1 MDLPLQT
8 TGGSVEVLLGLDHA
22 HLMIVEETRRS
33 KDYKPIASKTRLGW
47 VVRGVT
53 GASRSFGNVLHS
65 WCEEENNLAASKRR
79 FCEMDSFETEHQSEC
94 VSTENKLA
102 IDTLEAGLR
111 KLSTGYEAPIHRKD
125 GSPVFSTTEYK
136 QRSDIEV
143 QLTV

>member
-53 GASRSFGNVLHS
+53 GASRSFGKVLHS
-65 WCEEENNLAASKRR
+65 LCEEEKDLAASMRR
-79 FCEMDSFETEHQSEC
+79 FCETDLFGTEHQSEC
-94 VSTENKLA
+94 VSTGNKLV

-111 KLSTGYEAPIHRKD
+111 KLSTGYEAPILWKHGEPSLQDNRVQ
-125 GSPVFSTTEYK
+125 P
-136 QRSDIEV
+136 DIEV
-143 QLTV
+143 